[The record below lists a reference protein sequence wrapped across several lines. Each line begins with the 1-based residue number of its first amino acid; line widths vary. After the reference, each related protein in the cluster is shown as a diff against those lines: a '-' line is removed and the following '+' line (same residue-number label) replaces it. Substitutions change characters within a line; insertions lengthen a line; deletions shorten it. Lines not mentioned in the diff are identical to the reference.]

1 MVMCFEAGVFV
12 DTRAYYT
19 RRIPVVKKFVLTLF
33 WLLVVAWISCCAA
46 GGDSD
51 ATFGAALFLEPEYF
65 TRTDRATEFSY
76 HVSTV
81 ERL

>member
-1 MVMCFEAGVFV
+1 MVMCFETDVFV
-12 DTRAYYT
+12 DTRAYDT
-19 RRIPVVKKFVLTLF
+19 RRIPVVKKFFSTLF
-33 WLLVVAWISCCAA
+33 WRLVVAWISCCAA

-51 ATFGAALFLEPEYF
+51 AKFGAALFLEPENF
-65 TRTDRATEFSY
+65 ARTDRATEFSY